1 MYSRRKVVT
10 SDSLEADGKVPAAL
24 NLPFGKLFF
33 GFKAVPYNPPEPA
46 VQSPTDSSGQP
57 VSTTSTPTRHRSLN
71 LSYRPHSLGLET
83 CSTDD
88 PLRPAQSARRQRARK
103 RPSHRH
109 NLKPAPNPGAQGR
122 LWNPA
127 RNRAF
132 LRALEHMNLDRV
144 C

>member
-1 MYSRRKVVT
+1 MQSRRKVVT

-33 GFKAVPYNPPEPA
+33 GFRAVPYNPPEPA
-46 VQSPTDSSGQP
+46 VQSPSGSSGQP
-57 VSTTSTPTRHRSLN
+57 VSTSSTPTRHHPLK
-71 LSYRPHSLGLET
+71 LSHRPRSLGLET

-88 PLRPAQSARRQRARK
+88 PLRPAQLARRQRARK
-103 RPSHRH
+103 RPSHRYR
-109 NLKPAPNPGAQGR
+109 LKPVSNPGAQGR

-127 RNRAF
+127 HSRAF
-132 LRALEHMNLDRV
+132 LRALEQVNLDRV